1 MLVTEG
7 DENLLF
13 LRDQVTYSHQISDM
27 ADENQ
32 KSWKNEGTD
41 SAPDTK
47 STEQS
52 DKNIKRC
59 RYSRKGKEKVSL
71 KDRQCIQKKVERKS
85 WPELVITKV
94 RGAKAYTKRLHVV
107 AYFKWTDGK
116 ARRAWNASRARCRK
130 ILFFLR
136 CSPRSWLALR
146 ARLVCASVGL
156 KYATKVSLFY
166 RLQRSVRRPLHQS
179 LFVIVFSLM
188 EWSVLI
194 LQSFFNG
201 ERFS

>member
-85 WPELVITKV
+85 WPELVVTKV
-94 RGAKAYTKRLHVV
+94 RGAKAYTK
-107 AYFKWTDGK
+107 T
-116 ARRAWNASRARCRK
+116 
-130 ILFFLR
+130 
-136 CSPRSWLALR
+136 
-146 ARLVCASVGL
+146 
-156 KYATKVSLFY
+156 
-166 RLQRSVRRPLHQS
+166 
-179 LFVIVFSLM
+179 
-188 EWSVLI
+188 
-194 LQSFFNG
+194 
-201 ERFS
+201 

>member
-32 KSWKNEGTD
+32 RSWKNESTD
-41 SAPDTK
+41 SAPDTT

-94 RGAKAYTKRLHVV
+94 RGAKSYTKRLHSLYYM
-107 AYFKWTDGK
+107 ACSTNFMRLAKWFNDNFQK
-116 ARRAWNASRARCRK
+116 FYE
-130 ILFFLR
+130 LFMFHL
-136 CSPRSWLALR
+136 L
-146 ARLVCASVGL
+146 
-156 KYATKVSLFY
+156 
-166 RLQRSVRRPLHQS
+166 
-179 LFVIVFSLM
+179 
-188 EWSVLI
+188 
-194 LQSFFNG
+194 
-201 ERFS
+201 

>member
-32 KSWKNEGTD
+32 RSWKNESTD
-41 SAPDTK
+41 SAPDTT

-94 RGAKAYTKRLHVV
+94 RGAKSYTKRLHVV
-107 AYFKWTDGK
+107 QTSCAWRSDSTITFKSFTNCLCFIYYK
-116 ARRAWNASRARCRK
+116 KFSRRQNHRKFSFPLSWRFNA
-130 ILFFLR
+130 
-136 CSPRSWLALR
+136 P
-146 ARLVCASVGL
+146 
-156 KYATKVSLFY
+156 Y
-166 RLQRSVRRPLHQS
+166 
-179 LFVIVFSLM
+179 
-188 EWSVLI
+188 
-194 LQSFFNG
+194 
-201 ERFS
+201 